1 MKKIIGIFLLSLVLV
16 GCGKSAEDIAKEKQ
30 AQEQALKI
38 KQEQERKLKEQAELK
53 KVEDTVRYFL
63 KDGDSAKF
71 RNIIKNCGEV
81 NAKNSWGA
89 YSGFSRFVVK
99 PDKQVIFDG
108 PDNYY
113 FDIVAKLYCHK
124 DYLAKFPVETNDQVA
139 VDAVSS
145 GEINA
150 AAAAD
155 VAASARDEAESA
167 ALENA
172 KRERPTINKQVK
184 EPVVEEELAA
194 EDEGSELGISETK

>member
-1 MKKIIGIFLLSLVLV
+1 MKKIIGIFLFSLILV

-53 KVEDTVRYFL
+53 KVEDTVRYYL

-71 RNIIKNCGEV
+71 RNVIKNCGEV

-89 YSGFSRFVVK
+89 YAGFSRFIVK
-99 PDKQVIFDG
+99 SDKQVIFDG

-113 FDIVAKLYCHK
+113 FDSLVKLYCHK
-124 DYLAKFPVETNDQVA
+124 DYLAKFPVQTSEDIA
-139 VDAVSS
+139 IDANTT
-145 GEINA
+145 EQI

-155 VAASARDEAESA
+155 AAAGET
-167 ALENA
+167 LENETRSVS
-172 KRERPTINKQVK
+172 KPKK
-184 EPVVEEELAA
+184 EEVAVEELTT
-194 EDEGSELGISETK
+194 EDTMSDTGSSENY

>member
-1 MKKIIGIFLLSLVLV
+1 MKKIIGIFLFSLILV

-53 KVEDTVRYFL
+53 KVEDAVRYYL

-71 RNIIKNCGEV
+71 RNVIKNCGEV

-89 YSGFSRFVVK
+89 YAGFSRFIVK
-99 PDKQVIFDG
+99 SDKQVIFDG

-113 FDIVAKLYCHK
+113 FDSLVKLYCHK
-124 DYLAKFPVETNDQVA
+124 DYLAKFPVQTSEDIA
-139 VDAVSS
+139 IDANTT
-145 GEINA
+145 EQI

-155 VAASARDEAESA
+155 AAAGET
-167 ALENA
+167 LENETRSVS
-172 KRERPTINKQVK
+172 KPQK
-184 EPVVEEELAA
+184 EEVAVEELTT
-194 EDEGSELGISETK
+194 EDTMSDTGSSENY

>member
-1 MKKIIGIFLLSLVLV
+1 MKKIIGIFLFSLILV

-53 KVEDTVRYFL
+53 KVEDAVRYYL

-71 RNIIKNCGEV
+71 RNVIKNCGEV

-89 YSGFSRFVVK
+89 YAGFSRFIVK
-99 PDKQVIFDG
+99 SDKQVIFDG

-113 FDIVAKLYCHK
+113 FDSLVKAYCHK
-124 DYLAKFPVETNDQVA
+124 DYLAKFPVQTSEDIA
-139 VDAVSS
+139 MDANTTEQIS
-145 GEINA
+145 A

-155 VAASARDEAESA
+155 AAAGETLENETRSVSKRKEEEVAIEESA
-167 ALENA
+167 TESTTSDTGSSENY
-172 KRERPTINKQVK
+172 
-184 EPVVEEELAA
+184 
-194 EDEGSELGISETK
+194 

>member
-1 MKKIIGIFLLSLVLV
+1 MKKIIGIFLFSLILV

-53 KVEDTVRYFL
+53 KVEDAVRYYL

-71 RNIIKNCGEV
+71 RNVIKNCGEV

-89 YSGFSRFVVK
+89 YAGFSRFIVK
-99 PDKQVIFDG
+99 SDKQVIFDG

-113 FDIVAKLYCHK
+113 FDSLVKLYCHK
-124 DYLAKFPVETNDQVA
+124 DYLAKFPVQTSEDIA
-139 VDAVSS
+139 IDANTTEQIS
-145 GEINA
+145 A

-155 VAASARDEAESA
+155 AAAGET
-167 ALENA
+167 LENETRSVS
-172 KRERPTINKQVK
+172 KPKK
-184 EPVVEEELAA
+184 EEIAVEELTT
-194 EDEGSELGISETK
+194 EDTMSDTGSSENY

>member
-1 MKKIIGIFLLSLVLV
+1 MKKIIGIFLFSLVLV

-53 KVEDTVRYFL
+53 KVEDAVRYYL

-71 RNIIKNCGEV
+71 RNVIKNCGEV

-89 YSGFSRFVVK
+89 YSGFSRFIVK
-99 PDKQVIFDG
+99 SEKQVIFDG

-113 FDIVAKLYCHK
+113 FDSLVKSYCHK
-124 DYLAKFPVETNDQVA
+124 DYLAKFPVQTSEDIA
-139 VDAVSS
+139 IDANITEQIST
-145 GEINA
+145 

-155 VAASARDEAESA
+155 AAAGETLENETRSANKHKKEEVAIEESA
-167 ALENA
+167 TESTTSDTGSSENY
-172 KRERPTINKQVK
+172 
-184 EPVVEEELAA
+184 
-194 EDEGSELGISETK
+194 

>member
-1 MKKIIGIFLLSLVLV
+1 MKKIIGIFLFSLILV

-53 KVEDTVRYFL
+53 KVEDAVRYYL

-71 RNIIKNCGEV
+71 RNVIKNCGEV

-89 YSGFSRFVVK
+89 YAGFSRFIVK
-99 PDKQVIFDG
+99 SDKQVIFDG

-113 FDIVAKLYCHK
+113 FDSLVKAYCHK
-124 DYLAKFPVETNDQVA
+124 DYLAKFPVQTSEDIA
-139 VDAVSS
+139 MDANTTEQIS
-145 GEINA
+145 A

-155 VAASARDEAESA
+155 AAAGETLENETRSVSKRKEKEVAIEESA
-167 ALENA
+167 TESTTSDTGSSENY
-172 KRERPTINKQVK
+172 
-184 EPVVEEELAA
+184 
-194 EDEGSELGISETK
+194 

>member
-1 MKKIIGIFLLSLVLV
+1 MKKIIGIFLFSLILV

-53 KVEDTVRYFL
+53 KVEDAVRYYL

-71 RNIIKNCGEV
+71 RNVIKNCGEV

-89 YSGFSRFVVK
+89 YAGFSRFIVK
-99 PDKQVIFDG
+99 SDKQVIFDG

-113 FDIVAKLYCHK
+113 FDSLVKLYCHK
-124 DYLAKFPVETNDQVA
+124 DYLAKFPVQTSEDIA
-139 VDAVSS
+139 IDANTT
-145 GEINA
+145 EQI

-155 VAASARDEAESA
+155 AAAGET
-167 ALENA
+167 LENETRSVS
-172 KRERPTINKQVK
+172 KPKK
-184 EPVVEEELAA
+184 EEVAVEELTT
-194 EDEGSELGISETK
+194 EDTMSDTGSSENY